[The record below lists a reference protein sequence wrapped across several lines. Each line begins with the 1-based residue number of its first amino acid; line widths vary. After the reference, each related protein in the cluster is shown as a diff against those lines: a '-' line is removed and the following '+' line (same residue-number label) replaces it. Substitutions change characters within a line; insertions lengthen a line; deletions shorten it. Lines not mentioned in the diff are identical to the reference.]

1 MANLKDVQDIMKYIE
16 EITSKLQYSS
26 FEVALLIAERSELT
40 HQEIT
45 SELVEKVQELSD
57 SYDSLFNE
65 ALNEDLDEIFRKSEK
80 QAIKITSVEELQ
92 KYIEGKGW
100 VISDCS
106 FNEDIDWEIS
116 KHSPAGED
124 FCFNIQCSNAVED
137 AINAIAEYTNSFD
150 EEEHTR
156 ERDAEQDREVME
168 RDPALAR
175 RTERAVEDRGVDLD
189 GVFARQQRCDDRAD
203 DQSEHDRAAANQNG
217 LVPGERI
224 ALGDVEERLF
234 LIHPCCL
241 PSRASSVRRP
251 RACQSFW
258 RRPRRRPD
266 RRRERRCGRT
276 AQAAR
281 RGLRRHTQRRRRAF
295 SARSADYKWCR
306 TC

>member
-57 SYDSLFNE
+57 SYDNLFNE

-80 QAIKITSVEELQ
+80 QAIKITSVEELH

-106 FNEDIDWEIS
+106 FNKDIDWEIS

-150 EEEHTR
+150 EEEHIKMWLNAKDIDNNR
-156 ERDAEQDREVME
+156 SNV
-168 RDPALAR
+168 PSI
-175 RTERAVEDRGVDLD
+175 TELVEDAKNIKQMLTELSEGLESEPELD
-189 GVFARQQRCDDRAD
+189 KEDFEPDICD
-203 DQSEHDRAAANQNG
+203 G
-217 LVPGERI
+217 
-224 ALGDVEERLF
+224 
-234 LIHPCCL
+234 
-241 PSRASSVRRP
+241 
-251 RACQSFW
+251 
-258 RRPRRRPD
+258 
-266 RRRERRCGRT
+266 
-276 AQAAR
+276 
-281 RGLRRHTQRRRRAF
+281 
-295 SARSADYKWCR
+295 Y
-306 TC
+306 

>member
-150 EEEHTR
+150 EEEHIKMR
-156 ERDAEQDREVME
+156 LNAKDIDNNRLNV
-168 RDPALAR
+168 PSI
-175 RTERAVEDRGVDLD
+175 TELVEDAKNIKQMLTELSEGLESESELD
-189 GVFARQQRCDDRAD
+189 KEDFEPDICD
-203 DQSEHDRAAANQNG
+203 G
-217 LVPGERI
+217 
-224 ALGDVEERLF
+224 
-234 LIHPCCL
+234 
-241 PSRASSVRRP
+241 
-251 RACQSFW
+251 
-258 RRPRRRPD
+258 
-266 RRRERRCGRT
+266 
-276 AQAAR
+276 
-281 RGLRRHTQRRRRAF
+281 
-295 SARSADYKWCR
+295 Y
-306 TC
+306 

>member
-26 FEVALLIAERSELT
+26 FEVALLIADRSELT

-150 EEEHTR
+150 EEEHIKMWFNAKDIDNNR
-156 ERDAEQDREVME
+156 LNV
-168 RDPALAR
+168 PSI
-175 RTERAVEDRGVDLD
+175 TELVEDAKNIKQMLTELSEGLESEPELD
-189 GVFARQQRCDDRAD
+189 KEDFEPDICD
-203 DQSEHDRAAANQNG
+203 G
-217 LVPGERI
+217 
-224 ALGDVEERLF
+224 
-234 LIHPCCL
+234 
-241 PSRASSVRRP
+241 
-251 RACQSFW
+251 
-258 RRPRRRPD
+258 
-266 RRRERRCGRT
+266 
-276 AQAAR
+276 
-281 RGLRRHTQRRRRAF
+281 
-295 SARSADYKWCR
+295 Y
-306 TC
+306 

>member
-150 EEEHTR
+150 EEEHIKMWLNAKDIDNNR
-156 ERDAEQDREVME
+156 LNV
-168 RDPALAR
+168 PSI
-175 RTERAVEDRGVDLD
+175 TELVEDAKNIKQMLTELSNALSAGSELD
-189 GVFARQQRCDDRAD
+189 KEDFEPDICD
-203 DQSEHDRAAANQNG
+203 G
-217 LVPGERI
+217 
-224 ALGDVEERLF
+224 
-234 LIHPCCL
+234 
-241 PSRASSVRRP
+241 
-251 RACQSFW
+251 
-258 RRPRRRPD
+258 
-266 RRRERRCGRT
+266 
-276 AQAAR
+276 
-281 RGLRRHTQRRRRAF
+281 
-295 SARSADYKWCR
+295 Y
-306 TC
+306 

>member
-1 MANLKDVQDIMKYIE
+1 MERIKAIANLKDVQDIMKYIE

-26 FEVALLIAERSELT
+26 FEVALLIADRSELT

-150 EEEHTR
+150 EEEHIKMWLNAKDIDNNR
-156 ERDAEQDREVME
+156 LNV
-168 RDPALAR
+168 PSI
-175 RTERAVEDRGVDLD
+175 TELVEDAKNIKQMLTELSEGLESESELD
-189 GVFARQQRCDDRAD
+189 KEDFEPDICD
-203 DQSEHDRAAANQNG
+203 G
-217 LVPGERI
+217 
-224 ALGDVEERLF
+224 
-234 LIHPCCL
+234 
-241 PSRASSVRRP
+241 
-251 RACQSFW
+251 
-258 RRPRRRPD
+258 
-266 RRRERRCGRT
+266 
-276 AQAAR
+276 
-281 RGLRRHTQRRRRAF
+281 
-295 SARSADYKWCR
+295 Y
-306 TC
+306 

>member
-26 FEVALLIAERSELT
+26 FEVALLIAGRSELT

-150 EEEHTR
+150 EEEHIKMWLNAKDIDNNR
-156 ERDAEQDREVME
+156 LNV
-168 RDPALAR
+168 PSI
-175 RTERAVEDRGVDLD
+175 TELVEDAKNIKQMLTELSEGLESESELD
-189 GVFARQQRCDDRAD
+189 KEDFEPDICD
-203 DQSEHDRAAANQNG
+203 G
-217 LVPGERI
+217 
-224 ALGDVEERLF
+224 
-234 LIHPCCL
+234 
-241 PSRASSVRRP
+241 
-251 RACQSFW
+251 
-258 RRPRRRPD
+258 
-266 RRRERRCGRT
+266 
-276 AQAAR
+276 
-281 RGLRRHTQRRRRAF
+281 
-295 SARSADYKWCR
+295 Y
-306 TC
+306 

>member
-57 SYDSLFNE
+57 SYDNLFNE

-80 QAIKITSVEELQ
+80 QAIKITSVEELH

-150 EEEHTR
+150 EEEHIKMWLNAKDIDNTR
-156 ERDAEQDREVME
+156 LNV
-168 RDPALAR
+168 PSI
-175 RTERAVEDRGVDLD
+175 TELVEDAKNIKQMLTELSEGLESEPELD
-189 GVFARQQRCDDRAD
+189 KEDFEPDICD
-203 DQSEHDRAAANQNG
+203 G
-217 LVPGERI
+217 
-224 ALGDVEERLF
+224 
-234 LIHPCCL
+234 
-241 PSRASSVRRP
+241 
-251 RACQSFW
+251 
-258 RRPRRRPD
+258 
-266 RRRERRCGRT
+266 
-276 AQAAR
+276 
-281 RGLRRHTQRRRRAF
+281 
-295 SARSADYKWCR
+295 Y
-306 TC
+306 

>member
-26 FEVALLIAERSELT
+26 FEVALLIADRSELT

-116 KHSPAGED
+116 KHSPAGEN

-150 EEEHTR
+150 EEEHIKMWLNAKDIDNNR
-156 ERDAEQDREVME
+156 LNV
-168 RDPALAR
+168 PSI
-175 RTERAVEDRGVDLD
+175 TELVEDAKNIKQMLTELSEGLESEPELD
-189 GVFARQQRCDDRAD
+189 KEDFEPDICD
-203 DQSEHDRAAANQNG
+203 G
-217 LVPGERI
+217 
-224 ALGDVEERLF
+224 
-234 LIHPCCL
+234 
-241 PSRASSVRRP
+241 
-251 RACQSFW
+251 
-258 RRPRRRPD
+258 
-266 RRRERRCGRT
+266 
-276 AQAAR
+276 
-281 RGLRRHTQRRRRAF
+281 
-295 SARSADYKWCR
+295 Y
-306 TC
+306 

>member
-26 FEVALLIAERSELT
+26 FEVALLIAEISELT

-150 EEEHTR
+150 EEEHIKMWLNAKDIDNNR
-156 ERDAEQDREVME
+156 LNV
-168 RDPALAR
+168 PSI
-175 RTERAVEDRGVDLD
+175 TELVEDAKNIKQMLTELSEGLESESELD
-189 GVFARQQRCDDRAD
+189 KEDFEPDICD
-203 DQSEHDRAAANQNG
+203 G
-217 LVPGERI
+217 
-224 ALGDVEERLF
+224 
-234 LIHPCCL
+234 
-241 PSRASSVRRP
+241 
-251 RACQSFW
+251 
-258 RRPRRRPD
+258 
-266 RRRERRCGRT
+266 
-276 AQAAR
+276 
-281 RGLRRHTQRRRRAF
+281 
-295 SARSADYKWCR
+295 Y
-306 TC
+306 

>member
-150 EEEHTR
+150 EKEHIKMWLNAKDIDNNR
-156 ERDAEQDREVME
+156 LNV
-168 RDPALAR
+168 PSI
-175 RTERAVEDRGVDLD
+175 TELVEDAKNIKQMLTELSEGLESEPELD
-189 GVFARQQRCDDRAD
+189 KEDFEPDICD
-203 DQSEHDRAAANQNG
+203 G
-217 LVPGERI
+217 
-224 ALGDVEERLF
+224 
-234 LIHPCCL
+234 
-241 PSRASSVRRP
+241 
-251 RACQSFW
+251 
-258 RRPRRRPD
+258 
-266 RRRERRCGRT
+266 
-276 AQAAR
+276 
-281 RGLRRHTQRRRRAF
+281 
-295 SARSADYKWCR
+295 Y
-306 TC
+306 

>member
-116 KHSPAGED
+116 KHSP
-124 FCFNIQCSNAVED
+124 
-137 AINAIAEYTNSFD
+137 INAIAEYTNSFD
-150 EEEHTR
+150 EEEHIKMWLNAKDIDNNR
-156 ERDAEQDREVME
+156 LNV
-168 RDPALAR
+168 PSI
-175 RTERAVEDRGVDLD
+175 TELVEDAKNIKQMLTELSEGLESESELD
-189 GVFARQQRCDDRAD
+189 KEDFEPDICD
-203 DQSEHDRAAANQNG
+203 G
-217 LVPGERI
+217 
-224 ALGDVEERLF
+224 
-234 LIHPCCL
+234 
-241 PSRASSVRRP
+241 
-251 RACQSFW
+251 
-258 RRPRRRPD
+258 
-266 RRRERRCGRT
+266 
-276 AQAAR
+276 
-281 RGLRRHTQRRRRAF
+281 
-295 SARSADYKWCR
+295 Y
-306 TC
+306 

>member
-1 MANLKDVQDIMKYIE
+1 MADVKDVQEIMKYIE

-40 HQEIT
+40 HKEVT
-45 SELVEKVQELSD
+45 PELVEKVQELSD

-150 EEEHTR
+150 EEEHIKMWLNAKDIDNNR
-156 ERDAEQDREVME
+156 LNV
-168 RDPALAR
+168 PSI
-175 RTERAVEDRGVDLD
+175 TELVEDAKNIKQMLTELSEGLESEPELD
-189 GVFARQQRCDDRAD
+189 KEDFEPDICD
-203 DQSEHDRAAANQNG
+203 G
-217 LVPGERI
+217 
-224 ALGDVEERLF
+224 
-234 LIHPCCL
+234 
-241 PSRASSVRRP
+241 
-251 RACQSFW
+251 
-258 RRPRRRPD
+258 
-266 RRRERRCGRT
+266 
-276 AQAAR
+276 
-281 RGLRRHTQRRRRAF
+281 
-295 SARSADYKWCR
+295 Y
-306 TC
+306 

>member
-57 SYDSLFNE
+57 SYDSLFSE

-150 EEEHTR
+150 EEEHIKMWLNAKDIDNNR
-156 ERDAEQDREVME
+156 LNV
-168 RDPALAR
+168 PSI
-175 RTERAVEDRGVDLD
+175 TELVEDAKNIKQMLTELSEGLESEPELD
-189 GVFARQQRCDDRAD
+189 KEDFEPDICD
-203 DQSEHDRAAANQNG
+203 G
-217 LVPGERI
+217 
-224 ALGDVEERLF
+224 
-234 LIHPCCL
+234 
-241 PSRASSVRRP
+241 
-251 RACQSFW
+251 
-258 RRPRRRPD
+258 
-266 RRRERRCGRT
+266 
-276 AQAAR
+276 
-281 RGLRRHTQRRRRAF
+281 
-295 SARSADYKWCR
+295 Y
-306 TC
+306 

>member
-57 SYDSLFNE
+57 FYDSLFNE

-150 EEEHTR
+150 EEEHIKMWLNAKDIDNNR
-156 ERDAEQDREVME
+156 LNV
-168 RDPALAR
+168 PSI
-175 RTERAVEDRGVDLD
+175 TELVEDAKNIKQMLTELSEGLESESELD
-189 GVFARQQRCDDRAD
+189 KEDFEPDICD
-203 DQSEHDRAAANQNG
+203 G
-217 LVPGERI
+217 
-224 ALGDVEERLF
+224 
-234 LIHPCCL
+234 
-241 PSRASSVRRP
+241 
-251 RACQSFW
+251 
-258 RRPRRRPD
+258 
-266 RRRERRCGRT
+266 
-276 AQAAR
+276 
-281 RGLRRHTQRRRRAF
+281 
-295 SARSADYKWCR
+295 Y
-306 TC
+306 

>member
-26 FEVALLIAERSELT
+26 FEVALLIAERSELI

-150 EEEHTR
+150 EEEHIKMWLNAKDIDNNRLNVPSITK
-156 ERDAEQDREVME
+156 
-168 RDPALAR
+168 L
-175 RTERAVEDRGVDLD
+175 VEDAKNIKQMLTELSEGLESESELD
-189 GVFARQQRCDDRAD
+189 KEDFEPDICD
-203 DQSEHDRAAANQNG
+203 G
-217 LVPGERI
+217 
-224 ALGDVEERLF
+224 
-234 LIHPCCL
+234 
-241 PSRASSVRRP
+241 
-251 RACQSFW
+251 
-258 RRPRRRPD
+258 
-266 RRRERRCGRT
+266 
-276 AQAAR
+276 
-281 RGLRRHTQRRRRAF
+281 
-295 SARSADYKWCR
+295 Y
-306 TC
+306 

>member
-26 FEVALLIAERSELT
+26 FEVALLIADRSELT

-150 EEEHTR
+150 EEEHIKMWLNAKDIDNNR
-156 ERDAEQDREVME
+156 LNVSSI
-168 RDPALAR
+168 
-175 RTERAVEDRGVDLD
+175 TELVEDAKNYKQMLTELSEGLESEPELD
-189 GVFARQQRCDDRAD
+189 KEDFEPDICD
-203 DQSEHDRAAANQNG
+203 G
-217 LVPGERI
+217 
-224 ALGDVEERLF
+224 
-234 LIHPCCL
+234 
-241 PSRASSVRRP
+241 
-251 RACQSFW
+251 
-258 RRPRRRPD
+258 
-266 RRRERRCGRT
+266 
-276 AQAAR
+276 
-281 RGLRRHTQRRRRAF
+281 
-295 SARSADYKWCR
+295 Y
-306 TC
+306 

>member
-45 SELVEKVQELSD
+45 PELVEKVQELSD

-150 EEEHTR
+150 EEEHIKMWLNAKDIDNNR
-156 ERDAEQDREVME
+156 LNV
-168 RDPALAR
+168 PSI
-175 RTERAVEDRGVDLD
+175 TELVEDAKNIKQMLTELSEGLESESELD
-189 GVFARQQRCDDRAD
+189 KEDFEPDICD
-203 DQSEHDRAAANQNG
+203 G
-217 LVPGERI
+217 
-224 ALGDVEERLF
+224 
-234 LIHPCCL
+234 
-241 PSRASSVRRP
+241 
-251 RACQSFW
+251 
-258 RRPRRRPD
+258 
-266 RRRERRCGRT
+266 
-276 AQAAR
+276 
-281 RGLRRHTQRRRRAF
+281 
-295 SARSADYKWCR
+295 Y
-306 TC
+306 

>member
-45 SELVEKVQELSD
+45 PELVEKVQELSD

-65 ALNEDLDEIFRKSEK
+65 ELNEDLDEIFRKNEK

-124 FCFNIQCSNAVED
+124 FCFNIQCSNTVED

-150 EEEHTR
+150 EEEHIKMWVNAKDIDNNR
-156 ERDAEQDREVME
+156 LDV
-168 RDPALAR
+168 PSI
-175 RTERAVEDRGVDLD
+175 TELVEDTKNIKQMLTELSEGLESKPELD
-189 GVFARQQRCDDRAD
+189 KEDSEPDICD
-203 DQSEHDRAAANQNG
+203 G
-217 LVPGERI
+217 
-224 ALGDVEERLF
+224 
-234 LIHPCCL
+234 
-241 PSRASSVRRP
+241 
-251 RACQSFW
+251 
-258 RRPRRRPD
+258 
-266 RRRERRCGRT
+266 
-276 AQAAR
+276 
-281 RGLRRHTQRRRRAF
+281 
-295 SARSADYKWCR
+295 Y
-306 TC
+306 

>member
-26 FEVALLIAERSELT
+26 FEVALLIADRSELT

-124 FCFNIQCSNAVED
+124 FCFNIQCSNAAED

-150 EEEHTR
+150 EEEHIKMWLNAKDIDNNR
-156 ERDAEQDREVME
+156 LNV
-168 RDPALAR
+168 PSI
-175 RTERAVEDRGVDLD
+175 TELVEDAKNIKQMLTELSEGLESEPELD
-189 GVFARQQRCDDRAD
+189 KEDFEPDICD
-203 DQSEHDRAAANQNG
+203 G
-217 LVPGERI
+217 
-224 ALGDVEERLF
+224 
-234 LIHPCCL
+234 
-241 PSRASSVRRP
+241 
-251 RACQSFW
+251 
-258 RRPRRRPD
+258 
-266 RRRERRCGRT
+266 
-276 AQAAR
+276 
-281 RGLRRHTQRRRRAF
+281 
-295 SARSADYKWCR
+295 Y
-306 TC
+306 

>member
-16 EITSKLQYSS
+16 KITSKLQYSS
-26 FEVALLIAERSELT
+26 FEVALLIADRSELT

-150 EEEHTR
+150 EEEHIKMWLNAKDIDNNR
-156 ERDAEQDREVME
+156 LNV
-168 RDPALAR
+168 PSI
-175 RTERAVEDRGVDLD
+175 TELVEDAKNIKQMLTELSEGLESEPELD
-189 GVFARQQRCDDRAD
+189 KEDFEPDICD
-203 DQSEHDRAAANQNG
+203 G
-217 LVPGERI
+217 
-224 ALGDVEERLF
+224 
-234 LIHPCCL
+234 
-241 PSRASSVRRP
+241 
-251 RACQSFW
+251 
-258 RRPRRRPD
+258 
-266 RRRERRCGRT
+266 
-276 AQAAR
+276 
-281 RGLRRHTQRRRRAF
+281 
-295 SARSADYKWCR
+295 Y
-306 TC
+306 

>member
-106 FNEDIDWEIS
+106 FNEVIDWEIS

-150 EEEHTR
+150 EEEHIKMWLNAKDIDNNR
-156 ERDAEQDREVME
+156 LNV
-168 RDPALAR
+168 PSI
-175 RTERAVEDRGVDLD
+175 TELVEDAKNIKQMLTELSEGLESESELD
-189 GVFARQQRCDDRAD
+189 KEDFEPDICD
-203 DQSEHDRAAANQNG
+203 G
-217 LVPGERI
+217 
-224 ALGDVEERLF
+224 
-234 LIHPCCL
+234 
-241 PSRASSVRRP
+241 
-251 RACQSFW
+251 
-258 RRPRRRPD
+258 
-266 RRRERRCGRT
+266 
-276 AQAAR
+276 
-281 RGLRRHTQRRRRAF
+281 
-295 SARSADYKWCR
+295 Y
-306 TC
+306 

>member
-26 FEVALLIAERSELT
+26 FEVALLIADRSELT

-150 EEEHTR
+150 EEEHIKTR
-156 ERDAEQDREVME
+156 LNAKDIDNNRLNV
-168 RDPALAR
+168 PSI
-175 RTERAVEDRGVDLD
+175 TELVEDAKNIKQMLTELSEGLESEPELD
-189 GVFARQQRCDDRAD
+189 KEDFEPDICD
-203 DQSEHDRAAANQNG
+203 G
-217 LVPGERI
+217 
-224 ALGDVEERLF
+224 
-234 LIHPCCL
+234 
-241 PSRASSVRRP
+241 
-251 RACQSFW
+251 
-258 RRPRRRPD
+258 
-266 RRRERRCGRT
+266 
-276 AQAAR
+276 
-281 RGLRRHTQRRRRAF
+281 
-295 SARSADYKWCR
+295 Y
-306 TC
+306 

>member
-150 EEEHTR
+150 EEEHIKMCLNAKDIDNNR
-156 ERDAEQDREVME
+156 LNV
-168 RDPALAR
+168 PSI
-175 RTERAVEDRGVDLD
+175 TELVEDAKNIKQMLTELSEGLESESELD
-189 GVFARQQRCDDRAD
+189 KEDFEPDICD
-203 DQSEHDRAAANQNG
+203 G
-217 LVPGERI
+217 
-224 ALGDVEERLF
+224 
-234 LIHPCCL
+234 
-241 PSRASSVRRP
+241 
-251 RACQSFW
+251 
-258 RRPRRRPD
+258 
-266 RRRERRCGRT
+266 
-276 AQAAR
+276 
-281 RGLRRHTQRRRRAF
+281 
-295 SARSADYKWCR
+295 Y
-306 TC
+306 

>member
-1 MANLKDVQDIMKYIE
+1 M
-16 EITSKLQYSS
+16 QYSS

-150 EEEHTR
+150 EEEHIKMWLNAKDIDNNR
-156 ERDAEQDREVME
+156 LNV
-168 RDPALAR
+168 PSI
-175 RTERAVEDRGVDLD
+175 TELVEDAKNIKQMLTELSEGLESEPELD
-189 GVFARQQRCDDRAD
+189 KEDFEPDICD
-203 DQSEHDRAAANQNG
+203 G
-217 LVPGERI
+217 
-224 ALGDVEERLF
+224 
-234 LIHPCCL
+234 
-241 PSRASSVRRP
+241 
-251 RACQSFW
+251 
-258 RRPRRRPD
+258 
-266 RRRERRCGRT
+266 
-276 AQAAR
+276 
-281 RGLRRHTQRRRRAF
+281 
-295 SARSADYKWCR
+295 Y
-306 TC
+306 

>member
-1 MANLKDVQDIMKYIE
+1 MERIKAIANLKDVQDIMKYIE

-150 EEEHTR
+150 EEEHIKMWLNAKDIDNNR
-156 ERDAEQDREVME
+156 LNV
-168 RDPALAR
+168 PSI
-175 RTERAVEDRGVDLD
+175 TELVEDAKNIKQMLTELSEGLESESELD
-189 GVFARQQRCDDRAD
+189 KEDFEPDICD
-203 DQSEHDRAAANQNG
+203 G
-217 LVPGERI
+217 
-224 ALGDVEERLF
+224 
-234 LIHPCCL
+234 
-241 PSRASSVRRP
+241 
-251 RACQSFW
+251 
-258 RRPRRRPD
+258 
-266 RRRERRCGRT
+266 
-276 AQAAR
+276 
-281 RGLRRHTQRRRRAF
+281 
-295 SARSADYKWCR
+295 Y
-306 TC
+306 

>member
-45 SELVEKVQELSD
+45 PELVEKVQELSD

-65 ALNEDLDEIFRKSEK
+65 ELNEDLDEIFRKNEK

-92 KYIEGKGW
+92 KYIEGKGR

-150 EEEHTR
+150 EEEHIKMWVNAKDIDNNR
-156 ERDAEQDREVME
+156 LNV
-168 RDPALAR
+168 PSI
-175 RTERAVEDRGVDLD
+175 TELVEDTKNIKQMLTELSEGLESKPELD
-189 GVFARQQRCDDRAD
+189 KEDSEPDICD
-203 DQSEHDRAAANQNG
+203 G
-217 LVPGERI
+217 
-224 ALGDVEERLF
+224 
-234 LIHPCCL
+234 
-241 PSRASSVRRP
+241 
-251 RACQSFW
+251 
-258 RRPRRRPD
+258 
-266 RRRERRCGRT
+266 
-276 AQAAR
+276 
-281 RGLRRHTQRRRRAF
+281 
-295 SARSADYKWCR
+295 Y
-306 TC
+306 

>member
-150 EEEHTR
+150 EEEHIKMWLNAKDIDNNR
-156 ERDAEQDREVME
+156 LNV
-168 RDPALAR
+168 PSI
-175 RTERAVEDRGVDLD
+175 TELVEDAKISNKCLRNFQKDWSL
-189 GVFARQQRCDDRAD
+189 
-203 DQSEHDRAAANQNG
+203 NQN
-217 LVPGERI
+217 LTRKT
-224 ALGDVEERLF
+224 LN
-234 LIHPCCL
+234 LIF
-241 PSRASSVRRP
+241 VM
-251 RACQSFW
+251 
-258 RRPRRRPD
+258 D
-266 RRRERRCGRT
+266 I
-276 AQAAR
+276 
-281 RGLRRHTQRRRRAF
+281 
-295 SARSADYKWCR
+295 K
-306 TC
+306 

>member
-26 FEVALLIAERSELT
+26 FEVVLLIAERSELT

-100 VISDCS
+100 VIGDCS

-150 EEEHTR
+150 EEEHIKMWLNAKDIDNNR
-156 ERDAEQDREVME
+156 LNV
-168 RDPALAR
+168 PSI
-175 RTERAVEDRGVDLD
+175 TELVEDAKNIKQMLTELSEGLESEPELD
-189 GVFARQQRCDDRAD
+189 KEDFEPDICD
-203 DQSEHDRAAANQNG
+203 G
-217 LVPGERI
+217 
-224 ALGDVEERLF
+224 
-234 LIHPCCL
+234 
-241 PSRASSVRRP
+241 
-251 RACQSFW
+251 
-258 RRPRRRPD
+258 
-266 RRRERRCGRT
+266 
-276 AQAAR
+276 
-281 RGLRRHTQRRRRAF
+281 
-295 SARSADYKWCR
+295 Y
-306 TC
+306 

>member
-57 SYDSLFNE
+57 SYDNLFNE
-65 ALNEDLDEIFRKSEK
+65 ALNENLDEIFRKSEK
-80 QAIKITSVEELQ
+80 QAIKITSVEELH

-150 EEEHTR
+150 EEEHIKMWLNAKDIDNNR
-156 ERDAEQDREVME
+156 LNV
-168 RDPALAR
+168 PSI
-175 RTERAVEDRGVDLD
+175 TELVEDAKNIKQMLTELSEGLESEPELD
-189 GVFARQQRCDDRAD
+189 KEDFEPDICD
-203 DQSEHDRAAANQNG
+203 G
-217 LVPGERI
+217 
-224 ALGDVEERLF
+224 
-234 LIHPCCL
+234 
-241 PSRASSVRRP
+241 
-251 RACQSFW
+251 
-258 RRPRRRPD
+258 
-266 RRRERRCGRT
+266 
-276 AQAAR
+276 
-281 RGLRRHTQRRRRAF
+281 
-295 SARSADYKWCR
+295 Y
-306 TC
+306 

>member
-26 FEVALLIAERSELT
+26 FEVALLIADRSELT

-150 EEEHTR
+150 EEEHNAKDIDNNR
-156 ERDAEQDREVME
+156 LNV
-168 RDPALAR
+168 PSI
-175 RTERAVEDRGVDLD
+175 TELVEDAKNIKQMLTELSEGLESEPELD
-189 GVFARQQRCDDRAD
+189 KEDFEPDICD
-203 DQSEHDRAAANQNG
+203 G
-217 LVPGERI
+217 
-224 ALGDVEERLF
+224 
-234 LIHPCCL
+234 
-241 PSRASSVRRP
+241 
-251 RACQSFW
+251 
-258 RRPRRRPD
+258 
-266 RRRERRCGRT
+266 
-276 AQAAR
+276 
-281 RGLRRHTQRRRRAF
+281 
-295 SARSADYKWCR
+295 Y
-306 TC
+306 

>member
-1 MANLKDVQDIMKYIE
+1 M
-16 EITSKLQYSS
+16 QYSS

-150 EEEHTR
+150 EEEHIKMWLNAKDIDNNR
-156 ERDAEQDREVME
+156 LNV
-168 RDPALAR
+168 PSI
-175 RTERAVEDRGVDLD
+175 TELVEDAKNIKQMLTELSEGLESESELD
-189 GVFARQQRCDDRAD
+189 KEDFEPDICD
-203 DQSEHDRAAANQNG
+203 G
-217 LVPGERI
+217 
-224 ALGDVEERLF
+224 
-234 LIHPCCL
+234 
-241 PSRASSVRRP
+241 
-251 RACQSFW
+251 
-258 RRPRRRPD
+258 
-266 RRRERRCGRT
+266 
-276 AQAAR
+276 
-281 RGLRRHTQRRRRAF
+281 
-295 SARSADYKWCR
+295 Y
-306 TC
+306 

>member
-57 SYDSLFNE
+57 SYDNLFNE

-80 QAIKITSVEELQ
+80 QAIKITSVEELH

-124 FCFNIQCSNAVED
+124 FCFNIQCSNAV
-137 AINAIAEYTNSFD
+137 D
-150 EEEHTR
+150 EEEHIKMWLNAKDIDNNR
-156 ERDAEQDREVME
+156 LNV
-168 RDPALAR
+168 PSI
-175 RTERAVEDRGVDLD
+175 TELVEDAKNIKQMLTELSEGLESEPELD
-189 GVFARQQRCDDRAD
+189 KEDFEPDICD
-203 DQSEHDRAAANQNG
+203 G
-217 LVPGERI
+217 
-224 ALGDVEERLF
+224 
-234 LIHPCCL
+234 
-241 PSRASSVRRP
+241 
-251 RACQSFW
+251 
-258 RRPRRRPD
+258 
-266 RRRERRCGRT
+266 
-276 AQAAR
+276 
-281 RGLRRHTQRRRRAF
+281 
-295 SARSADYKWCR
+295 Y
-306 TC
+306 